1 MLPLPISAPELSDV
15 DLVELAESLQKPFDE
30 ESRQLK
36 RTIAHTFV
44 PVVNKI
50 KEAFFTLERTGD
62 ISSGAG
68 ILAFNDACRESES
81 SIGNQ
86 CELVQKQRAE
96 HTARVT
102 EFLGQL
108 EEEYAHRN
116 QLWVDFENAMD
127 ELSTF
132 ATLGIFGIPHL
143 AEPFFPPIQSHP
155 SSRC

>member
-68 ILAFNDACRESES
+68 ILAFNDACRESEG

-96 HTARVT
+96 HTVSDLTIRGKKCSMWSRLVLLS
-102 EFLGQL
+102 FLG
-108 EEEYAHRN
+108 
-116 QLWVDFENAMD
+116 
-127 ELSTF
+127 S
-132 ATLGIFGIPHL
+132 
-143 AEPFFPPIQSHP
+143 
-155 SSRC
+155 